1 MSERTRNEILAVA
14 FDDTIAISR
23 FNEETKETDI
33 IGYNEKVVSFIKKFK
48 ANGGRVILNTCR
60 HDHSLEVA
68 VEYCRSLGLEFDKVN
83 ENLDEEVEMFGDC
96 RKIFADYYLDDKA
109 MKISDIERFKI

>member
-1 MSERTRNEILAVA
+1 MSERTKSKILAVD
-14 FDDTIAISR
+14 FDDTIVVSGYSEDT
-23 FNEETKETDI
+23 NEPEI
-33 IGYNEKVVSFIKKFK
+33 IGYNEKVVSFVKRFK

-109 MKISDIERFKI
+109 MKISDIEEFKI

>member
-1 MSERTRNEILAVA
+1 MSGRIRNEILAVD

-23 FNEETKETDI
+23 FNEEKKETDI
-33 IGYNEKVVSFIKKFK
+33 VGYNERVVSFVKGFK
-48 ANGGRVILNTCR
+48 ANGGKVILNTCR

-68 VEYCRSLGLEFDKVN
+68 VEYCKSLGLEFDKVN

-109 MKISDIERFKI
+109 MKISDIEGFKI